1 MIESGKVLIKAFIR
15 DLSKQGKQKFL
26 RNLSAKYLPD
36 RYSDNTNEERRNHL
50 IMEEIY
56 KKMSILEDIFENRCG
71 TCSTPS
77 QI

>member
-1 MIESGKVLIKAFIR
+1 
-15 DLSKQGKQKFL
+15 
-26 RNLSAKYLPD
+26 LSAKYHPD
-36 RYSDNTNEERRNHL
+36 GYSDNTNEEKRKHL

-56 KKMSILEDIFENRCG
+56 QKMSNLEDIFDNRCG